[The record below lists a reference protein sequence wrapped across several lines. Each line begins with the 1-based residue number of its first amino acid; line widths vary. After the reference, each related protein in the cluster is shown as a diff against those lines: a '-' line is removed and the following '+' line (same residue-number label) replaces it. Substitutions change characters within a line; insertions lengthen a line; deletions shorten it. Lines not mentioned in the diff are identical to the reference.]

1 MRGVLE
7 IPAELESL
15 QALVSAALPGVEAVF
30 QGQLVS
36 DLPPVDEMCAYIE
49 RYRGKM
55 LRPTLVILCG
65 AAANPRLDSLLA
77 LGQGDELCTTAHTV
91 CAAVCEMVHMA
102 TLVHDDVLD
111 EAEIRRRGQTLN
123 MLKGNETSVIL
134 GDYLIASA
142 YELCSSLDSPIPSRI
157 VGHASAV
164 MCTGELLQLHHRN
177 NHSLDEATYT
187 EILERKTAAL
197 IGAACELG
205 AIATLGFDQQH
216 HRVTDALRRFGQ
228 RLGVAFQIQDDV
240 LDLMGTQ
247 KTVGKSVGK
256 DLEKGK
262 LTYPLI
268 HHLAN
273 AGPEQA
279 VRSLALIDRAG
290 RGEGGEGAMLDELLD
305 AIVRTGSVAATEDL
319 ARSFV
324 AQAHAALEP
333 VPDSAARTM
342 LGLIADAVISRSY

>member
-1 MRGVLE
+1 MQGVLD
-7 IPAELESL
+7 IPQELSGIEQLIFS
-15 QALVSAALPGVEAVF
+15 ALPRVESVF
-30 QGQLVS
+30 ADQLIS
-36 DLPPVDEMCAYIE
+36 DLPPVDQMCAYIE

-65 AAANPRLDSLLA
+65 AASNPDIDSLL
-77 LGQGDELCTTAHTV
+77 TTESFDQLTTSAHIV
-91 CAAVCEMVHMA
+91 CGAVCEMVHMA

-142 YELCSSLDSPIPSRI
+142 YELCASLDSPVPSRI
-157 VGHASAV
+157 VGNASAV

-177 NHSLDEATYT
+177 NLSLDEATYI

-197 IGAACELG
+197 IGAACTLG
-205 AIATLGFDQQH
+205 ALSTLGFDQFDH
-216 HRVTDALRRFGQ
+216 PTTIAMRTFGQ
-228 RLGVAFQIQDDV
+228 RLGIAFQIQDDV

-247 KTVGKSVGK
+247 ESVGKSVGK

-273 AGPEQA
+273 ASVEQSTRSLMLIKQAGAGDSSGISELIDAIGSTGSIDATQALASLYVEQA
-279 VRSLALIDRAG
+279 KHAIGSLPQTAGRAMLELIANAVIDR
-290 RGEGGEGAMLDELLD
+290 
-305 AIVRTGSVAATEDL
+305 
-319 ARSFV
+319 
-324 AQAHAALEP
+324 
-333 VPDSAARTM
+333 
-342 LGLIADAVISRSY
+342 SY

>member
-1 MRGVLE
+1 MMQGVLD
-7 IPAELESL
+7 IPQDLERV
-15 QALVSAALPGVEAVF
+15 QRLVMEALPGVEEVF
-30 QGQLVS
+30 ARQLDS
-36 DLPPVDEMCAYIE
+36 DLPPVDQMCGYIE

-65 AAANPRLDSLLA
+65 AAANADLDGLLA
-77 LGQGDELCTTAHTV
+77 SGSDGDICTPAHTV
-91 CAAVCEMVHMA
+91 CGAVCEMVHMA

-142 YELCSSLDSPIPSRI
+142 YELCSSLDSPVPSRI
-157 VGHASAV
+157 VGQASAV

-177 NHSLDEATYT
+177 NRSLDEATYL

-205 AIATLGFDQQH
+205 ALATLGFGEGEH
-216 HRVTDALRRFGQ
+216 PIAVALRAFGT

-240 LDLMGTQ
+240 LDLLGTEE
-247 KTVGKSVGK
+247 TVGKSVGK

-262 LTYPLI
+262 LTHPLI

-273 AGPEQA
+273 AEPGQA
-279 VRSLALIDRAG
+279 VRSLELIEMASQGEGSGLGELIDAV
-290 RGEGGEGAMLDELLD
+290 GG
-305 AIVRTGSVAATEDL
+305 TGSVEATQAL
-319 ARSFV
+319 ASSYV
-324 AQAHAALEP
+324 LEAKAALSA
-333 VPDSAARTM
+333 VPESSGRAM
-342 LGLIADAVISRSY
+342 LELIADAVISRSY